1 KLSLKK
7 AIDFIS
13 DAWEDVSETTIRN
26 CWRTTKIM
34 AEVSEMEGE
43 LEKEPQEETTKI
55 NDAATIV
62 DDLSAA
68 ATNPM
73 TQELKDNIE
82 EYIYMIDQ
90 PTTTE
95 DLLTDE
101 GIIEMVIDKFRKD
114 DDDDEDDKEPPP
126 PPINMTEAIEALEK
140 VIRYQESLD
149 VRHG

>member
-1 KLSLKK
+1 PKK
-7 AIDFIS
+7 VIDFIS

-34 AEVSEMEGE
+34 AKVSEMEGE
-43 LEKEPQEETTKI
+43 LEKEPQEETTEI
-55 NDAATIV
+55 NDAAMIV

-95 DLLTDE
+95 DLLTNE
-101 GIIEMVIDKFRKD
+101 YIIEMVIDEFYED
-114 DDDDEDDKEPPP
+114 NEDDKEPPP
-126 PPINMTEAIEALEK
+126 PPITMIEAIEALEK

-149 VRHG
+149 VRHGFDEN